1 MRDADLTRKRF
12 PEYDV
17 DIFEIDS
24 RDYNVEVYCK
34 NLFDN
39 RTKEGWRFIS
49 QDTKLL
55 ERRNGSYTCLY
66 HFYLERWVELNFWG

>member
-1 MRDADLTRKRF
+1 MNLVKPYKDEGI

-55 ERRNGSYTCLY
+55 SIFSHPLPRKP
-66 HFYLERWVELNFWG
+66 

>member
-1 MRDADLTRKRF
+1 MRNADLTRKNF

-17 DIFEIDS
+17 DIFEIDYK
-24 RDYNVEVYCK
+24 DKNLEVYCK

-39 RTKEGWRFIS
+39 RTKEGWRLIS

-55 ERRNGSYTCLY
+55 ERRNGSRSCLY
-66 HFYLERWVELNFWG
+66 HFYWER